1 MCQRNRYETIYSKHC
16 QKSLA
21 WLSTFLWSC
30 GCCKVINHFCSSD
43 LLIYGQTLEFLWK
56 VSCKLKK
63 MQFFQGLFNL
73 FSNLFNRTRSPTPLA
88 SAFWVHVQQLSRS
101 SPKFTA
107 HYICRRQRASN
118 ASISQKV
125 ISKQRPQV
133 QLRQSIES
141 SWHTFVIKVS
151 FEIET
156 FAGCHHAHKYQEDN
170 QKTNEGQL
178 KPLRSLSC
186 SRGDGSRLNA
196 ARWGW
201 RVTTHYHEW
210 HLAGA
215 WSAGQMRLETLRM
228 GLNVKWISKRE

>member
-1 MCQRNRYETIYSKHC
+1 MRFS
-16 QKSLA
+16 
-21 WLSTFLWSC
+21 
-30 GCCKVINHFCSSD
+30 
-43 LLIYGQTLEFLWK
+43 
-56 VSCKLKK
+56 
-63 MQFFQGLFNL
+63 QGLFNL
-73 FSNLFNRTRSPTPLA
+73 FSNLFNRTRSLTPLP

-101 SPKFTA
+101 SLQFTA

-141 SWHTFVIKVS
+141 SWDTFVIKVS

-170 QKTNEGQL
+170 QKTNKGKL

-186 SRGDGSRLNA
+186 SRGVGSRLNT

-201 RVTTHYHEW
+201 RVTAHYHER

-215 WSAGQMRLETLRM
+215 CTAGQMRLETLRL
-228 GLNVKWISKRE
+228 GLNIKWISKKGITNKQTRL